1 MCVFVFVCHD
11 SVCVCGESG
20 DSDGGHAPVSVP
32 PQEPQGA
39 AHPRRGRGVFPRGSH
54 YAHRGDG
61 LLLTYLPWY
70 TVVQVML
77 IKLFSLSVSGWDVR
91 LPAV

>member
-1 MCVFVFVCHD
+1 MCLCVCVCHD

-54 YAHRGDG
+54 YADRGDG
-61 LLLTYLPWY
+61 LLLTF
-70 TVVQVML
+70 TVVYSGAGHVN
-77 IKLFSLSVSGWDVR
+77 KAVLSVLSGWDVR